1 MCLTADGDPERG
13 ESGTCVGRAN
23 AGVACVVEGLG
34 NATLGAARATSSACG
49 PGRHRIAQFH
59 SHATATTGAFDFTPL
74 PNGPKC
80 TADNFVGE
88 TCLCSTCNDAD
99 GTACH
104 SDADCPVSGG
114 APGICG
120 GRRCIQGSNLGQPC
134 SNQSQCP
141 GGFCVTAG
149 APIARNACIDGP
161 CVPTGDGRGECT
173 DGPID
178 TRCEVTRH
186 RYCTYDGDCPSGD
199 RCVSEARRCSLD
211 TIALNGSPD
220 QPLDGVAHPTLV
232 GGFCMSS
239 ARSAAVDTVA
249 GFPGPVTYEWPTE
262 VRFGE

>member
-1 MCLTADGDPERG
+1 MRRSGPHGRPAAPAVPAAD
-13 ESGTCVGRAN
+13 
-23 AGVACVVEGLG
+23 
-34 NATLGAARATSSACG
+34 
-49 PGRHRIAQFH
+49 RIAQFH
-59 SHATATTGAFDFTPL
+59 SHAIATTGAFDFTPL

-80 TADNFVGE
+80 TAGNFVGE

-134 SNQSQCP
+134 SSPSQCP
-141 GGFCVTAG
+141 GGFCLTIG

-161 CVPTGDGRGECT
+161 CMPTGDGRGECT
-173 DGPID
+173 NGPLD
-178 TRCEVTRH
+178 SRCEVTRH
-186 RYCTYDGDCPSGD
+186 RYCSYDGDCPSGD
-199 RCVSEARRCSLD
+199 RCVTEARSCSLD
-211 TIALNGSPD
+211 TIALDGSAD
-220 QPLDGVAHPTLV
+220 QPVDGVAHPTLV

-239 ARSAAVDTVA
+239 ARSAAVNTVA
-249 GFPGPVTYEWPTE
+249 GFPGPVTYEWPSE